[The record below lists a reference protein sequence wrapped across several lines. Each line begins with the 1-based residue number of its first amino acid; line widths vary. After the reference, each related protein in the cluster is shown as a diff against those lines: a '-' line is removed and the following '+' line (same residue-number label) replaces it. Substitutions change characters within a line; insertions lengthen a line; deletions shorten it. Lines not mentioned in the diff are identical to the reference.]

1 MYRFHARIGRLACGT
16 HMTYRFHSAC
26 STLRRDPGHLPA
38 RDRAVLRILN
48 RSQAATAAQLAT
60 AAYHDRYVAQ
70 VRLRRLWD
78 LGYLE
83 RILLPPAHAPSGA
96 PYAYR
101 LSSACLRRLGYQR
114 RLWRGPGYLAHT
126 LDAVEAVCA
135 LVARSDPETEPLV
148 TLWLPESIVD
158 DGLLTGPSPDTIVV
172 MDADTGS
179 GVLCLE
185 VDEATQHVAP
195 IRDKLRAYRRALA
208 DRPMWHLVF
217 VVPTAA
223 RQTWL
228 RRIAR
233 DEDVGS
239 ASAWVIHM
247 DDLRRGGVDARLLPI
262 VGSTTST
269 LREILADPRPRR
281 SETPV
286 GSRAWL
292 ELLGS
297 GGGEEADALL
307 R

>member
-1 MYRFHARIGRLACGT
+1 
-16 HMTYRFHSAC
+16 MTYRFHAAC

-38 RDRAVLRILN
+38 RDRAILRILN

-60 AAYHDRYVAQ
+60 VAYHDRHIAQ

-83 RILLPPAHAPSGA
+83 RILLPPARAPGGA

-101 LSSACLRRLGYQR
+101 LSSACLRRLGYER

-158 DGLLTGPSPDTIVV
+158 DGLLPGPSPDTIVV

-233 DEDVGS
+233 AEDTES
-239 ASAWVIHM
+239 TSTWVIQM
-247 DDLRRGGVDARLLPI
+247 DDLRRGGIDARLLPI
-262 VGSTTST
+262 LGPSTST
-269 LREILADPRPRR
+269 LRQVLVDPRPRR
-281 SETPV
+281 SATPV

-297 GGGEEADALL
+297 GGGEDADALL

>member
-1 MYRFHARIGRLACGT
+1 
-16 HMTYRFHSAC
+16 MTYRFHSAC

-38 RDRAVLRILN
+38 RERAVLRILN

-60 AAYHDRYVAQ
+60 VAYHDRHVAQ

-78 LGYLE
+78 IGYLE
-83 RILLPPAHAPSGA
+83 RILLPPARAPGGA

-126 LDAVEAVCA
+126 LDAVEAVRA
-135 LVARSDPETEPLV
+135 LVASSDPETQPLV
-148 TLWLPESIVD
+148 SLWLPESIVD
-158 DGLLTGPSPDTIVV
+158 TGLLAGPSPDTIVV
-172 MDADTGS
+172 MDAQTGS

-185 VDEATQHVAP
+185 IDEATQHVAP

-208 DRPMWHLVF
+208 DRPGWHVVL

-223 RQTWL
+223 RRGWL

-233 DEDVGS
+233 AEDAGS
-239 ASAWVIHM
+239 ASAWVIAM
-247 DDLRRGGVDARLLPI
+247 DDLRRGGIDARLLAI
-262 VGSTTST
+262 VGSSTPT
-269 LREILADPRPRR
+269 LREVLADPQPRR
-281 SETPV
+281 SATPV
-286 GSRAWL
+286 GSRAGL

-297 GGGEEADALL
+297 GGGEESRELL
-307 R
+307 V